1 MVVNKAD
8 YQSINAVSAA
18 RVTLGLDTEIL
29 ELKVPLKLIARM
41 ENGIATGD
49 VINWKELVAQVK
61 ELEYDALGIATPI
74 TIDSQTLATYWR
86 CGSVN
91 PVGGVEAL
99 ATRLIGEALDKPCA
113 HGPVDYALTGFKEVV
128 DPRIAVE
135 IITENFIHCYRNDG
149 PAGFIP
155 MAGDPLGTSGGLD
168 SALALGDCDNDGHLD
183 VFVSNHEGKNN
194 FLFHNEGDGTF
205 SRVTEGAVAN
215 DGGNSWGCAWADYDN
230 DGDLDLFVSNGGYLN
245 PPAPPGEAGFLY
257 RNDGGTNKWLLLKFV
272 GTTSNRSA
280 IGAKVR
286 VLASIGGESFWQM
299 REISGGS
306 GWCSQN
312 DLRVHFGLG
321 DATNVTTLRIEWPS
335 GIVQEIADVPGRQV
349 LTVTEHQGG
358 AIPAPSLTATK
369 SANGMVLL
377 TAAGQ
382 TNLRYVFEAS
392 TNLAQWT
399 KIAVRTNLPGT
410 VECTPAAAAAPAK
423 FYRVCVP

>member
-113 HGPVDYALTGFKEVV
+113 HGPADYALTGFKEVV

-168 SALALGDCDNDGHLD
+168 SALAWGD
-183 VFVSNHEGKNN
+183 
-194 FLFHNEGDGTF
+194 
-205 SRVTEGAVAN
+205 
-215 DGGNSWGCAWADYDN
+215 
-230 DGDLDLFVSNGGYLN
+230 
-245 PPAPPGEAGFLY
+245 
-257 RNDGGTNKWLLLKFV
+257 
-272 GTTSNRSA
+272 
-280 IGAKVR
+280 
-286 VLASIGGESFWQM
+286 
-299 REISGGS
+299 
-306 GWCSQN
+306 
-312 DLRVHFGLG
+312 
-321 DATNVTTLRIEWPS
+321 
-335 GIVQEIADVPGRQV
+335 
-349 LTVTEHQGG
+349 
-358 AIPAPSLTATK
+358 
-369 SANGMVLL
+369 
-377 TAAGQ
+377 
-382 TNLRYVFEAS
+382 
-392 TNLAQWT
+392 
-399 KIAVRTNLPGT
+399 
-410 VECTPAAAAAPAK
+410 
-423 FYRVCVP
+423 